1 MSLWLGLK
9 TTSKNTIKDWFGD
22 DKMINFL
29 QETKEVLEKYNKT
42 FDDIIFV
49 ADCFHQLRI
58 SPEEFIRR
66 AENIIYDNG
75 YGLEEI
81 NTALVVVGKD
91 FWLERHEYDGS
102 EWWEYKSIPN
112 IDDFTLED
120 KETSHTL
127 FIH

>member
-1 MSLWLGLK
+1 
-9 TTSKNTIKDWFGD
+9 
-22 DKMINFL
+22 MINFL
-29 QETKEVLEKYNKT
+29 QETKDELKEHNKT
-42 FDDIIFV
+42 FDDVIFV
-49 ADCFHQLRI
+49 ADYFQKLRI

-66 AENIIYDNG
+66 AENIIYNDG

-112 IDDFTLED
+112 IDDFALED
-120 KETSHTL
+120 KETGRIL

>member
-1 MSLWLGLK
+1 
-9 TTSKNTIKDWFGD
+9 
-22 DKMINFL
+22 MINFL

-49 ADCFHQLRI
+49 ADCFHQLCI

-81 NTALVVVGKD
+81 VVVGKD

-127 FIH
+127 FILFIH

>member
-1 MSLWLGLK
+1 
-9 TTSKNTIKDWFGD
+9 
-22 DKMINFL
+22 MINFL
-29 QETKEVLEKYNKT
+29 QETKDELKEHNKT
-42 FDDIIFV
+42 FDDVIFV
-49 ADCFHQLRI
+49 ADYFQKLRI

-66 AENIIYDNG
+66 AENIIYNDG

-81 NTALVVVGKD
+81 NAALVVVGKD

-120 KETSHTL
+120 KETGHTL